1 MISYLRA
8 NQGWKRH
15 RSSILY
21 RTYAGS
27 MDIGVIRKTSVRY
40 KEEQDCY
47 NYGKKGHLVRQYQ
60 ISKKEGSNW
69 KPVPNTRIAKAIIT
83 TISMPET
90 KTLAIIEH
98 KVIWAEVV

>member
-47 NYGKKGHLVRQYQ
+47 NYGKKGHLVR
-60 ISKKEGSNW
+60 
-69 KPVPNTRIAKAIIT
+69 
-83 TISMPET
+83 
-90 KTLAIIEH
+90 
-98 KVIWAEVV
+98 